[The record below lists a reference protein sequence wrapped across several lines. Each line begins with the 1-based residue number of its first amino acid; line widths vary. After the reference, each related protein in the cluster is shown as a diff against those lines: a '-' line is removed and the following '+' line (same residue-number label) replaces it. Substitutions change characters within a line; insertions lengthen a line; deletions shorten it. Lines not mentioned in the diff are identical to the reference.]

1 MPDRRGRDSPTL
13 EGKRVI
19 VTGASRG
26 IGRAIAIACAEAGAL
41 VGVNFHRGE
50 EDADEVAGRIGPQAV
65 LLRFDVGDS
74 SAVTAGF
81 EEFERRAGGIDA
93 LVNNAGIIRPSL
105 LATSP
110 VEDVG
115 DVVRTNL
122 FGTIV
127 CTRAAL
133 RPMLAERH
141 GVILN
146 VSSVAA
152 ERPVRGQAVYAATK
166 GAIEAFTRAVAVEYG
181 RKGIRCHCIRPGPVD
196 TQMLAPTNVLAGDA
210 VLERIPLKRCV
221 TPAEV
226 ADLAVF
232 LLGDRAGAMTGTIHT
247 IDGGFIAG

>member
-1 MPDRRGRDSPTL
+1 MPEGAGRDSRTL

-26 IGRAIAIACAEAGAL
+26 IGRAIAIGCAEAGAL
-41 VGVNFHRGE
+41 VGVNFHRCE
-50 EDADEVAGRIGPQAV
+50 EDARDVANCIGSRAV
-65 LLRFDVGDS
+65 LLRFDVGDATAV
-74 SAVTAGF
+74 SAAF
-81 EEFERRAGGIDA
+81 EAFERRAGGIDA

-105 LATSP
+105 LASAP
-110 VEDVG
+110 DQDIDE
-115 DVVRTNL
+115 VVRTNL

-133 RPMLAERH
+133 RPMLTQRH

-146 VSSVAA
+146 VGSVAA
-152 ERPVRGQAVYAATK
+152 ERPVRGQTVYAATK

-181 RKGIRCHCIRPGPVD
+181 RKGIRCHCLRPGPVD
-196 TQMLAPTNVLAGDA
+196 TQMLAPTKALAGDA

>member
-1 MPDRRGRDSPTL
+1 VL
-13 EGKRVI
+13 EGRRVI

-26 IGRAIAIACAEAGAL
+26 IGRAIAIACAEAGARI
-41 VGVNFHRGE
+41 GVNFHRCE
-50 EDADEVAGRIGPQAV
+50 EEARDVAGRIGPDAV

-74 SAVTAGF
+74 NAVSGAF

-93 LVNNAGIIRPSL
+93 LVNNAGIVRPSL
-105 LATSP
+105 LASAP
-110 VEDVG
+110 DDDVAE
-115 DVVRTNL
+115 VVRTNL

-133 RPMLAERH
+133 RPMMTQRH

-152 ERPVRGQAVYAATK
+152 ERPVRGQTVYAATK

-196 TQMLAPTNVLAGDA
+196 TQMLARTNALAGDV
-210 VLERIPLKRCV
+210 VLERMPLKRFV
-221 TPAEV
+221 TPADI

-232 LLGDRAGAMTGTIHT
+232 LLSDRAGAITGGTHT

>member
-1 MPDRRGRDSPTL
+1 MTDAAGGDSRAL

-26 IGRAIAIACAEAGAL
+26 IGRAIAIACADAGAQ
-41 VGVNFHRGE
+41 VGVNFHRSE
-50 EDADEVAGRIGPQAV
+50 EDARDVAGRIGPQAV
-65 LLRFDVGDS
+65 LLRFDVGNS
-74 SAVTAGF
+74 SAVSDAF

-105 LATSP
+105 LASARE
-110 VEDVG
+110 EDMCE
-115 DVVRTNL
+115 VVHTNL

-133 RPMLAERH
+133 RSMLTQRH

-152 ERPVRGQAVYAATK
+152 ERPIRGQTVYAATK

-196 TQMLAPTNVLAGDA
+196 TQMLAPTRALADAA
-210 VLERIPLKRCV
+210 VLERIPLNRFV

-226 ADLAVF
+226 ADLAV
-232 LLGDRAGAMTGTIHT
+232 LLLSDRAGAVTGGTHT
-247 IDGGFIAG
+247 IDGGFITG